1 MRLTLV
7 GGVVFLALLLLLAT
21 CGGDPEGEKKDSG
34 ATASAA
40 KPVLPSAGPVTRL
53 TVPPQYTTDR
63 GWEIIGSSPMSPSP
77 TPRACWPIWSGRG
90 EPRYRLRTVGTA
102 TGELGWRGQAWQP
115 PDPLHYP
122 KLATVAKGDR
132 QFFVT
137 WSYGKVGDGLS
148 PEDTFLALDL
158 YDVTNGNRQRVEV
171 PWSGPRR

>member
-1 MRLTLV
+1 M
-7 GGVVFLALLLLLAT
+7 
-21 CGGDPEGEKKDSG
+21 
-34 ATASAA
+34 
-40 KPVLPSAGPVTRL
+40 
-53 TVPPQYTTDR
+53 
-63 GWEIIGSSPMSPSP
+63 
-77 TPRACWPIWSGRG
+77 
-90 EPRYRLRTVGTA
+90 RTVDTA

-132 QFFVT
+132 QYFVT

-171 PWSGPRR
+171 PWSGAPKVTTTGPGIVISDAKANSTLIDPVTGEVSELRADKLGYPKGCPACKQLT